1 MDYLQLSPFTTA
13 NSHWWLRII
22 DGFTAQCPWL
32 TAQQLM
38 LCLTVI
44 LSHLWSRCGDPPK
57 SSKLKW
63 REYCQF
69 PEYWRS
75 SRFYFCTVR
84 GWTNWMVWKI
94 KIQESL
100 IMKQMARRSCICK
113 PSPIGVKSCWNKVGS
128 SEFDAVL
135 VSYHPR
141 RLWRTPGHITESR
154 LLLLAAKQAN
164 KSRWGA
170 GASKS
175 DFIQKGSRQRR
186 QVDWRYKEPSCLSL
200 GVYFYRTKRGSWG
213 G

>member
-44 LSHLWSRCGDPPK
+44 LSHLCSRCGDPPK

-141 RLWRTPGHITESR
+141 RLWRTPGHITESSFYCSLQNR
-154 LLLLAAKQAN
+154 PINPDEELGQVKVTLFRKAADRED
-164 KSRWGA
+164 RWT
-170 GASKS
+170 
-175 DFIQKGSRQRR
+175 
-186 QVDWRYKEPSCLSL
+186 
-200 GVYFYRTKRGSWG
+200 GVTKNHPAWV
-213 G
+213 